1 MTLFEEVLGDAEPL
15 MEVAE
20 EEEDRVVVQK
30 LMDGQSVSSL
40 SPLERRRLDDLVM
53 ALNHGA
59 KPPTPEER
67 KVERPAG
74 PLEPTPLLEP
84 EPSRELGSP
93 SASVIDPYA
102 WTGKG

>member
-1 MTLFEEVLGDAEPL
+1 

-20 EEEDRVVVQK
+20 EEEDHLVVQK
-30 LMDGQSVSSL
+30 LLDGQSVSSL

-53 ALNHGA
+53 ELNHGA

-67 KVERPAG
+67 EVERPEAPALLQG
-74 PLEPTPLLEP
+74 PEAPP
-84 EPSRELGSP
+84 RELGTP